1 MKELQPNNAT
11 YYSNRAAAYTM
22 LRKYKES
29 IRDCQRAI
37 ECDKTNIKPYFRSA
51 KCSLQL
57 GDTFEAGRQLK
68 MAKEVAQGTPSLKKQ
83 IPIIEKEV
91 ILCFLFFNKYNKG
104 YYTNL

>member
-1 MKELQPNNAT
+1 
-11 YYSNRAAAYTM
+11 M

-68 MAKEVAQGTPSLKKQ
+68 MAKIVAQENSSLSNQ
-83 IPIIEKEV
+83 IPVIDKEV
-91 ILCFLFFNKYNKG
+91 CLYVLI
-104 YYTNL
+104 